1 MLVDT
6 VIKNC
11 RIVLHDEI
19 LSAGLAI
26 NEGRIVAIAKDASLP
41 RGDNTID
48 CKENFVLPGLID
60 PHVHFGAWFPFK
72 EDCKTETKA
81 AALGG
86 ITTVLHHLTNQG
98 SYFQI
103 FENYKKM
110 ADENSVIDICFHF
123 AIMSNEHLK
132 EIEDYVRLGTSSF
145 KFFMAYRGEEGKQI
159 GISAADDGLLFEG
172 FQKIGE
178 LGPPAV
184 PMVHAEN
191 VEIAYRLKA
200 RLVNQG
206 RKDLAAWSEARPT
219 FCEDENILRAAYIA
233 RTAKSPL
240 YVVHVSSEEGVES
253 ISKLKPFMHLYAEAT
268 PHHLTLTKETDLGTL
283 GKVGPPL
290 RDSRSVAKLWWG
302 IESGVIDCIGSDH
315 VPVTKEKKGGDI
327 WAAPPGLPSIGLM
340 LPIMITEGVR
350 KNRISLEKVVKL
362 CSYNTAK
369 IFGLHPSKGS
379 LRVGS
384 DADLLIVDL
393 AKRVKFKP
401 DILPS
406 VADFSPYEGMD
417 LTGWPQL
424 TMVRGNIIV
433 EDGQVVGEPGI
444 GDYIERQE
452 TRKVA
457 GVR

>member
-1 MLVDT
+1 M
-6 VIKNC
+6 
-11 RIVLHDEI
+11 
-19 LSAGLAI
+19 
-26 NEGRIVAIAKDASLP
+26 AIAKDASLP

-48 CKENFVLPGLID
+48 CKENFVLPGLLD

-72 EDCKTETKA
+72 EDCKTETEA

-86 ITTVLHHLTNQG
+86 ITTVMHHLINRD

-103 FENYKKM
+103 FEKYRKM
-110 ADENSVIDICFHF
+110 ADENSIIDICFHF

-132 EIEDYVRLGTSSF
+132 EIEDYVRLGTTSF
-145 KFFMAYRGEEGKQI
+145 KFFMAYRGEEGEQI

-172 FQKIGE
+172 FQRIGQ
-178 LGPPAV
+178 LGPPSI

-200 RLVNQG
+200 KLMTQG
-206 RKDLAAWSEARPT
+206 RKDLAAWSEARPN
-219 FCEDENILRAAYIA
+219 FCEDENIIRAAYLA
-233 RTAKSPL
+233 KTAKSPL
-240 YVVHVSSEEGVES
+240 YIVHVSSGESVES
-253 ISKLKPFMHLYAEAT
+253 VYKLKPSMALYAEAT
-268 PHHLTLTKETDLGTL
+268 PHHLTLTKGSDLGTL

-302 IESGVIDCIGSDH
+302 IVNGTIDCIGSDH
-315 VPVTKEKKGGDI
+315 VPVTKEKKSGDI
-327 WAAPPGLPSIGLM
+327 WAAPPGLPSIGLI

-350 KNRISLEKVVKL
+350 KNRISLEKVVRL

-369 IFGLHPSKGS
+369 IFGLFPKKGN
-379 LRVGS
+379 LKVGS

-393 AKRVKFKP
+393 KKTVKFKP

-417 LTGWPQL
+417 LVGWPQL

-433 EDGQVVGEPGI
+433 KDGQVIGHPGI
-444 GDYIERQE
+444 GDYIARQK
-452 TRKVA
+452 TRR
-457 GVR
+457 GTGLR